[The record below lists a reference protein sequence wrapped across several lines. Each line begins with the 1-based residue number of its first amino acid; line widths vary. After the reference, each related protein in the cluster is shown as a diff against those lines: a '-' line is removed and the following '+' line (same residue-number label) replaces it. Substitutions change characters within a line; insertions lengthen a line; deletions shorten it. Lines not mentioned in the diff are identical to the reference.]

1 VAVLQGG
8 TQTFTATV
16 TGSVN
21 RQVNWTVQEG
31 AAGGVITTNGVYTA
45 PLTQGVFHVI
55 AASQADSTKSITAA
69 VTVPAVSVAI
79 SPSMPIVNEDE
90 AQAFTA
96 LVNGSINTAVVWSI
110 QEGTAGG
117 AITANGV
124 YTAPSTQGT
133 FHIVATSQADS
144 AKNSTATVTVPP
156 VSVVIAPQSDTL
168 KALGTR
174 TFTATTAAGTP
185 IIAVTWS
192 VQEGTPGGT
201 VDNSGTY
208 TAPSTLG
215 TFHVIAT
222 SVPDPNQ
229 RAVAT
234 VTVVPSGFR
243 AVGPMSS
250 GRKGHV
256 ATLLPSGK
264 VLVTGGA
271 DASGNALATAELFD
285 PVSGN
290 FTLTGNMTTARL
302 RHTATLL
309 ADGKVLVAGG
319 VTAASGGFFCG
330 ADFLASAEVFDP
342 ASGSFTQVASMGT
355 ARAFHSKVRLPTAAV
370 LIVGGLAMGCLSPL
384 GPFDGAGPELFN
396 PATGSF
402 SPVNGSVSDPF
413 ASATILGNGKILLA
427 GGLGSGGESDGS
439 ASLIDASS
447 LSSSSTG
454 MMVGGRE
461 AHTATLL
468 QDGKVLVNGGD
479 LVEPDS
485 VYSIDTFL
493 SSAELY
499 DPVSGMFNQTG
510 SMAIQRFGHTST
522 LLTNGQVLVAGG
534 DAFGTA
540 ELFDPSAGTFTA
552 TGSLRTA
559 RSGHTATILQDG
571 RVLVVGGIA
580 GAIVSPDPTDSP
592 LATAEIYK

>member
-1 VAVLQGG
+1 MKHQGFLGIQRARTALCVALALGLTAAVTGCGGGSASQSPLPPQSTISISISPDTVAVLQ
-8 TQTFTATV
+8 V

-96 LVNGSINTAVVWSI
+96 LVSGSINTAVVWSI

-250 GRKGHV
+250 GVRGMWPRSCPAAKFWSR
-256 ATLLPSGK
+256 AAQMLPE
-264 VLVTGGA
+264 T
-271 DASGNALATAELFD
+271 
-285 PVSGN
+285 PWP
-290 FTLTGNMTTARL
+290 L
-302 RHTATLL
+302 R
-309 ADGKVLVAGG
+309 
-319 VTAASGGFFCG
+319 
-330 ADFLASAEVFDP
+330 
-342 ASGSFTQVASMGT
+342 
-355 ARAFHSKVRLPTAAV
+355 
-370 LIVGGLAMGCLSPL
+370 
-384 GPFDGAGPELFN
+384 
-396 PATGSF
+396 SF
-402 SPVNGSVSDPF
+402 S
-413 ASATILGNGKILLA
+413 I
-427 GGLGSGGESDGS
+427 
-439 ASLIDASS
+439 
-447 LSSSSTG
+447 
-454 MMVGGRE
+454 
-461 AHTATLL
+461 
-468 QDGKVLVNGGD
+468 
-479 LVEPDS
+479 
-485 VYSIDTFL
+485 
-493 SSAELY
+493 
-499 DPVSGMFNQTG
+499 
-510 SMAIQRFGHTST
+510 
-522 LLTNGQVLVAGG
+522 
-534 DAFGTA
+534 
-540 ELFDPSAGTFTA
+540 PSAGT
-552 TGSLRTA
+552 SL
-559 RSGHTATILQDG
+559 
-571 RVLVVGGIA
+571 
-580 GAIVSPDPTDSP
+580 SPGT
-592 LATAEIYK
+592 